1 MSMSCSITS
10 TVIAGSRRLM
20 RPAMSWDSAGERPAV
35 GSPEI
40 RLKSVVLPAPLGPM
54 SARRSPA
61 RTARATSSTARRPP
75 NALETDRSSSA
86 YASASARLVTDLAV
100 RAWRVVARVER
111 LLQVLVGF
119 VLPELA
125 HGREGRD
132 HGVLQLT
139 ADLLHPADVDVL
151 DGVAPAV
158 DADRAT
164 RKVLQL
170 HPAER
175 REERLAVLDPAAD
188 RLHGLD
194 DPPRVGVAGLGVVGG
209 DLAGLGL
216 EGPRELLVGR
226 VVERRRV
233 VERGHDAEGLVAH
246 LWQHRLVRRRAV
258 PEQRHPTLEAGR
270 LVLLH
275 ELQRRA
281 SEEDR
286 ED

>member
-35 GSPEI
+35 GSS
-40 RLKSVVLPAPLGPM
+40 RRRTRGRPARA
-54 SARRSPA
+54 SAISSWRCSPCERCCAVAPARPSPA

-111 LLQVLVGF
+111 LLQVLVG
-119 VLPELA
+119 VVPPELA

-158 DADRAT
+158 DADRAA

-170 HPAER
+170 DPAER
-175 REERLAVLDPAAD
+175 REECLAVLDPAAD

-194 DPPRVGVAGLGVVGG
+194 DPPRVGVAGLGVVG
-209 DLAGLGL
+209 A
-216 EGPRELLVGR
+216 
-226 VVERRRV
+226 
-233 VERGHDAEGLVAH
+233 
-246 LWQHRLVRRRAV
+246 
-258 PEQRHPTLEAGR
+258 T
-270 LVLLH
+270 
-275 ELQRRA
+275 
-281 SEEDR
+281 
-286 ED
+286 